1 MKKLILKS
9 FIFLIILSGIIYNI
23 DNYFAKDQGAFLKH
37 HFFYQEENNSLD
49 VLIFGDSHTYC
60 GISSDIIKAKT
71 GLNTYNYGLA
81 GLNFT
86 EVYYN
91 LLEALEY
98 QTPKLV
104 IIECYPLIGLGQEK
118 NYLDDEGIIKRNYT
132 FSLEGKKIGLTKFK
146 EAKLSIP
153 NYNIL
158 KTFNIFKYHENWS
171 DLEKVSK
178 VLNRYTKNSTFPPF
192 KDSAKDVVFM
202 SDQIAENFS
211 KKEFKDSI
219 YVSEDH
225 KMLVNKIINLSK
237 EKKFKLLFVTVP
249 FYEKYYSKTKKKFDA
264 VQKEL
269 ADVLKIDKSIKILDI
284 NSKIKLDNTN
294 FMGGNINTY
303 NYNNQHLNYK
313 GNIKAT
319 SIIGNFI
326 NDNYNFNKSEI
337 SSIGLHD
344 VFYNYEMNSNGFEGE
359 LIETKNSV
367 KAKLKTS
374 VFQGEFSE
382 VMNDS
387 LVNYNG
393 IEFNSEFDNPIW
405 LTKGLQV
412 TTNIMTAPNG
422 KLEAEKII
430 GTGNNDGYILQK
442 LPNKEGTFKWSM
454 WLKGIG
460 NTRLRVQ
467 ENGDDYTN
475 YDTYN
480 IQLTPNWKRYS
491 LFVTKDID
499 ENEIRVVLS
508 GIQHSDIIYSW
519 GAELNEVKEVTP
531 AEKKINNILITV
543 KDDKVTLNGWMYL
556 KDAIIEDK
564 FIVLKKNNTFNYI
577 SLKHEIKTIKKQKL
591 KTHNKGSKHIY
602 IFETPKDILEKGKYE
617 IFQIARS
624 DKNKFYI
631 KKLQNKISIN

>member
-37 HFFYQEENNSLD
+37 HFFYQEEHNSLD

-98 QTPKLV
+98 QNPKLV

-118 NYLDDEGIIKRNYT
+118 NYLDAEGIIKRNYT

-171 DLEKVSK
+171 DLEEVSK

-211 KKEFKDSI
+211 NKAFKDSI
-219 YVSEDH
+219 YLSEDH

-303 NYNNQHLNYK
+303 NYNN
-313 GNIKAT
+313 
-319 SIIGNFI
+319 
-326 NDNYNFNKSEI
+326 
-337 SSIGLHD
+337 
-344 VFYNYEMNSNGFEGE
+344 
-359 LIETKNSV
+359 
-367 KAKLKTS
+367 
-374 VFQGEFSE
+374 
-382 VMNDS
+382 
-387 LVNYNG
+387 
-393 IEFNSEFDNPIW
+393 
-405 LTKGLQV
+405 
-412 TTNIMTAPNG
+412 
-422 KLEAEKII
+422 
-430 GTGNNDGYILQK
+430 
-442 LPNKEGTFKWSM
+442 
-454 WLKGIG
+454 
-460 NTRLRVQ
+460 
-467 ENGDDYTN
+467 
-475 YDTYN
+475 
-480 IQLTPNWKRYS
+480 
-491 LFVTKDID
+491 
-499 ENEIRVVLS
+499 
-508 GIQHSDIIYSW
+508 
-519 GAELNEVKEVTP
+519 
-531 AEKKINNILITV
+531 
-543 KDDKVTLNGWMYL
+543 
-556 KDAIIEDK
+556 
-564 FIVLKKNNTFNYI
+564 
-577 SLKHEIKTIKKQKL
+577 
-591 KTHNKGSKHIY
+591 
-602 IFETPKDILEKGKYE
+602 
-617 IFQIARS
+617 
-624 DKNKFYI
+624 
-631 KKLQNKISIN
+631 